1 MKARTRSLSGALTA
15 ILIIPFVI
23 GLLACI
29 PVPIGDPEKSRV
41 DDEITGI
48 WYVREGEDAYVNLFE
63 PYDKRTWLVTKIELE
78 IEFDEWCDEP
88 GNEPEGYDEIMA
100 ALRDLGEDCLGKGD
114 QASYKAWTKTLGDTT
129 FMTWEMKGGLDE
141 DHGFHPLL
149 WLGYK
154 IEKAGPDEFT
164 LRMINGGHD
173 VFSEFEEN
181 KGYKKMDDEG
191 PPFDPRAFRSAR
203 RAFERLLKKNA
214 DNEEI
219 YSDGDV
225 DPMLHYRI
233 VPDDYD
239 LFIGNVVPDPT
250 D

>member
-1 MKARTRSLSGALTA
+1 MKARTRSTSGALTA
-15 ILIIPFVI
+15 VLIIPFVI

-41 DDEITGI
+41 DDEITGA
-48 WYVREGEDAYVNLFE
+48 WFVREGEDAYVHLFE

-78 IEFDEWCDEP
+78 IDFGELCY
-88 GNEPEGYDEIMA
+88 EPEEEPESYDEIMA
-100 ALRDLGEDCLGKGD
+100 VLRDLGKECLGNGEK
-114 QASYKAWTKTLGDTT
+114 AFYKAWTKALGDTT
-129 FMTWEMKGGLDE
+129 FMTWEMKGGLSE
-141 DHGFHPLL
+141 DHGFHPLI
-149 WLGYK
+149 WLGYRV
-154 IEKAGPDEFT
+154 EKTGPDEFT
-164 LRMINGGHD
+164 LRMINSDHD

-181 KGYKKMDDEG
+181 KGYKKMDEEG

-203 RAFERLLKKNA
+203 RAFERLLKQNA

-219 YSDGDV
+219 YAGGEV

-233 VPDDYD
+233 GPDDYK
-239 LFIGNVVPDPT
+239 LFIGNVVPDST